1 MGGNL
6 FKLGRMPKAEY
17 LVIEKE
23 ISVYLSEK
31 IGAAHFRIPR
41 YYEDKADFGDLDV
54 LVNVSAVADWE
65 SLKKQII
72 SDLQIEKH
80 KSVGNVFSTVYKN
93 LQVDYFTKNETH
105 FLATFHF
112 LSFNDVGNI
121 IGRIFRRFNLKYGE
135 KGLYYVFRRA
145 SDENYAKDI
154 LTTRDFKKIFAF
166 LSLDY
171 AVWEQGFASKKEI
184 FEWVIASK
192 YFSTKPYL
200 EENKAINKRK
210 KRPTMEA
217 FIDYLKIHKIVREPE
232 FLEKDAY
239 IELIAAYF
247 PEAELLQNIQTE
259 KERENYVNAIREKYN
274 GRIIMELF
282 PEIKG
287 RKLGKFINQ
296 FQTQFDNYEHHLYQS
311 SASKIIEQLKTFYKT
326 FKNNENDT

>member
-17 LVIEKE
+17 LVIKKE
-23 ISVYLSEK
+23 ISAYLSKK
-31 IGAAHFRIPR
+31 IGADHFRIPR

-72 SDLQIEKH
+72 ADLQIEKH
-80 KSVGNVFSTVYKN
+80 KSVGAVFSTVYKN
-93 LQVDYFTKNETH
+93 LQVDYFTKSEAH

-135 KGLYYVFRRA
+135 KGLYYVFRRTREE
-145 SDENYAKDI
+145 SYAKDI
-154 LTTRDFKKIFAF
+154 LITRDFRKIFAF

-171 AVWEQGFASKKEI
+171 AVWEQGFANKKEI

-200 EENKAINKRK
+200 EANKAINKRK
-210 KRPTMEA
+210 KRPTIQA
-217 FIDYLKIHKIVREPE
+217 FIDYLKTNNIIREPE

-239 IELIAAYF
+239 IDMIASYF
-247 PEAELLQNIQTE
+247 PKAELLKHIEKE
-259 KERENYVNAIREKYN
+259 KERENYVNTIREKYN

-282 PEIKG
+282 PEMKG
-287 RKLGKFINQ
+287 KILGKFMTQ
-296 FQTQFDNYEHHLYQS
+296 FQAQFDNHERHLYES
-311 SASKIIEQLKTFYKT
+311 SANDIIEQLKTFYNT